1 MSAVTAPEPT
11 PMMEINT
18 TPLIDVMLVLLV
30 MMIITI
36 PPQHHAVTVDLP
48 VGPPVVD
55 VDRVKN
61 RLVVSAAGATYWN
74 GTAVSDG
81 QLRLA
86 LTASATMT
94 PSPELHFQPEA
105 GARYAR
111 VDQILAMSEQAGVM
125 RMGFVGNEQYARA
138 L

>member
-1 MSAVTAPEPT
+1 MLAIAAAEPA

-36 PPQHHAVTVDLP
+36 PPQNHAVTVDLP
-48 VGPPVVD
+48 VGPPVVA

-61 RLVVSAAGATYWN
+61 RLVVSAAGAAYWN
-74 GTAVSDG
+74 GAAVSDG
-81 QLRLA
+81 ELRSALA
-86 LTASATMT
+86 ASATMT
-94 PSPELHFQPEA
+94 PAPELHFQPEA

-111 VDQILAMSEQAGVM
+111 VDAVLAMSKQAGVT
-125 RMGFVGNEQYARA
+125 RMGFVGNQAYARA
-138 L
+138 F